1 MDTMADSSQQYAALP
16 VRHSDGKV
24 AVLLISS
31 RETRRWVIPKGWPVY
46 GLAPSAAAA
55 LEAFE
60 EAGVEGQ
67 MSSEPIGSYTYEK
80 RLKNG
85 ARLRCRV
92 DVYMMEV
99 AREHGKW
106 PEVGER
112 SRRWFDPEG
121 AALAVEEPE
130 LAALIRALR

>member
-1 MDTMADSSQQYAALP
+1 
-16 VRHSDGKV
+16 VE
-24 AVLLISS
+24 VLLISS

-46 GLAPSAAAA
+46 GLTPSAAAA

-67 MSSEPIGSYTYEK
+67 VSSEPMGSYSYEK

-85 ARLRCRV
+85 ARLHCRV
-92 DVYMMEV
+92 DVHMMEV
-99 AREHGKW
+99 TTEHGKW